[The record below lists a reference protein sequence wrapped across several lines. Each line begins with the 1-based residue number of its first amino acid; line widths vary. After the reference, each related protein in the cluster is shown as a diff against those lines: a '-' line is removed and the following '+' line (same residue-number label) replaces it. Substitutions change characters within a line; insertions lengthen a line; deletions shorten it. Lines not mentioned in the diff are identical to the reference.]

1 MSSRAGKTEKS
12 MDIGSLVRGWSRSR
26 RQTEIKR
33 KPERPTDSRNTA
45 NDISAIDRAAV
56 PSIGSSVRG
65 FDKNGIG
72 AAIIGGNGNSFVQ
85 KAMEF
90 LDTNSFMVAASSD
103 MDFDIEKRTNF
114 LKEALER
121 AAVVDRNQ
129 TAEANF
135 QKDFLD

>member
-1 MSSRAGKTEKS
+1 MFSKLSSRAGKTEKS
-12 MDIGSLVRGWSRSR
+12 MDIGSLVRGWSGST
-26 RQTEIKR
+26 RQTEIDG
-33 KPERPTDSRNTA
+33 P
-45 NDISAIDRAAV
+45 AV
-56 PSIGSSVRG
+56 PSISSSVRG
-65 FDKNGIG
+65 FDENGVG

-90 LDTNSFMVAASSD
+90 LDTDSFMVAASSN
-103 MDFDIEKRTNF
+103 MDFDVEKRTNF

-129 TAEANF
+129 TAEADF

>member
-12 MDIGSLVRGWSRSR
+12 MDIGSLVRGWSGSR
-26 RQTEIKR
+26 RQTEIER

-45 NDISAIDRAAV
+45 NDIGAIDGAAV
-56 PSIGSSVRG
+56 PSISSSVRG
-65 FDKNGIG
+65 FDENGIG

-90 LDTNSFMVAASSD
+90 LDTNSFVVAASSN

-129 TAEANF
+129 TAEADF